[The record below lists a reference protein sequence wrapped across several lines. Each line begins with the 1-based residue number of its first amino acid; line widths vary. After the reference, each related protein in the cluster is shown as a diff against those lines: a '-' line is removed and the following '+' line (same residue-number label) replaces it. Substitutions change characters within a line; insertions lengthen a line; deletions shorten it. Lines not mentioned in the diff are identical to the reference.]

1 MDLLSLESLDERW
14 ENQFKKAATRWRT
27 CPRFEKFFIPN
38 QAPHTME
45 IRSKNI
51 YMPAKAR
58 TDRLKNAAVSRAI
71 DLANAEARGSTVNL
85 KPL

>member
-1 MDLLSLESLDERW
+1 M
-14 ENQFKKAATRWRT
+14 A
-27 CPRFEKFFIPN
+27 
-38 QAPHTME
+38 

-58 TDRLKNAAVSRAI
+58 TDRLKNAAVSKAI
-71 DLANAEARGSTVNL
+71 DLANAEARGSTVTL